1 MDWISIIKKTG
12 SVGVIGYLI
21 YYLLTELLS
30 EKIINLFGSDRLF
43 AIVLIIL
50 SVLGLALFLA
60 ISNSKKK
67 ELKVGKDGSVRN
79 INVVYKNKSTHKGNN
94 NF

>member
-1 MDWISIIKKTG
+1 MDWVSIIEKTG

-21 YYLLTELLS
+21 YYLAMELFS

-50 SVLGLALFLA
+50 SVLGLALFMA
-60 ISNSKKK
+60 ISNSRNK
-67 ELKVGKDGSVRN
+67 ELEASKDSSVKN
-79 INVVYKNKSTHKGNN
+79 INVVYKDKSTHKGNN
-94 NF
+94 IF